1 MRYLAIDLG
10 DKRTG
15 VAVGDDETRIV
26 TPRPVIEV
34 PIAENGGDALVAAV
48 VRAIDAEFTPYAKAT
63 IVIGLPLNMDDSEG
77 PQAKKARAFGDRIAA
92 ATKRPVAYQDERLTS
107 VEADWTMAQSG
118 LTHQQKKQR
127 RDSLAAGA
135 ILRDF
140 LERTRSGDA
149 GAEAGP
155 TTGW

>member
-77 PQAKKARAFGDRIAA
+77 PQAKKARAFGDRRQA
-92 ATKRPVAYQDERLTS
+92 RERHRL
-107 VEADWTMAQSG
+107 VGEQG
-118 LTHQQKKQR
+118 RREHRQR
-127 RDSLAAGA
+127 RVLVA
-135 ILRDF
+135 
-140 LERTRSGDA
+140 
-149 GAEAGP
+149 
-155 TTGW
+155 